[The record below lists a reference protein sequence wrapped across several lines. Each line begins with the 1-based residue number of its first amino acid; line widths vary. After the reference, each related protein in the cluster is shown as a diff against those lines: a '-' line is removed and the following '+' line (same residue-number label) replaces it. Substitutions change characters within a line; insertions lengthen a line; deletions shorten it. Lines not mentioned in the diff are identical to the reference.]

1 MKEILTDTKE
11 SNFKE
16 QNVHYMHNDEQ
27 GHALHNS
34 NGNGIGDE
42 EDEGDGDNSCMEE
55 AYV

>member
-1 MKEILTDTKE
+1 
-11 SNFKE
+11 
-16 QNVHYMHNDEQ
+16 MHNDEQ